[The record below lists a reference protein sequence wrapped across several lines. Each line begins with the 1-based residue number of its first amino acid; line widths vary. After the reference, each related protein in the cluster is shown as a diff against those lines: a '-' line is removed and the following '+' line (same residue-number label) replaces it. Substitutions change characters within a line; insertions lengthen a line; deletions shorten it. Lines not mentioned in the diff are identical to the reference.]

1 MRILIVGAGATG
13 GYFGARLAQ
22 AGRDVTFL
30 LRERRSQQLQK
41 NGLILQTPQGRET
54 LKPVT
59 LLAAEI
65 SSPYDLIVLTV
76 KGFGLQQAMEDI
88 APAVGPNT
96 LILPILNGMRH
107 IDLLRQRFGDRHVIG
122 GLCKIHATLGPEG
135 EIVQL
140 SPLHQ
145 LYYGAL
151 NDDNGERLQ
160 QLDSTLRDCGFDAFL
175 SDAIAC
181 ELWEKWLLLSTL
193 GAVTC
198 LARGD
203 TRQVVASGGG
213 QAMLTGLFNEVLSTL
228 IAEGYQHR
236 QAQTD
241 GILTW
246 LSNPDTPLTSSMY
259 RDLMQGY
266 DIEADQI
273 IGDLVQ
279 RAQRHQLATPL
290 LNAVWVNLQ
299 VYLLQRQASSQ
310 TAAS

>member
-30 LRERRSQQLQK
+30 LRERRRQQLEK
-41 NGLILQTPQGRET
+41 DGLILETPQGRNT
-54 LKPVT
+54 LWPVT
-59 LLAAEI
+59 LLARDI
-65 SSPYDLIVLTV
+65 KTPYDLIVLTV
-76 KGFGLQQAMEDI
+76 KGFGLNQAMEDI
-88 APAVGPNT
+88 APAVGPDT

-151 NDDNGERLQ
+151 NGDNGEALQRL
-160 QLDSTLRDCGFDAFL
+160 DATLRRCGFDAFL
-175 SDAIAC
+175 SEDIAC

-203 TRQVVASGGG
+203 TRQVIASGGG
-213 QAMLTGLFNEVLSTL
+213 QAMLSGLFQEVLSTL
-228 IAEGYQHR
+228 VAEGYPHR
-236 QAQTD
+236 QAQAD

-246 LSNPDTPLTSSMY
+246 LSNPETPLTSSMY

-266 DIEADQI
+266 DIEAEQI
-273 IGDLVQ
+273 IGDLVE
-279 RAQRHQLATPL
+279 RAERHRLAIPL

-299 VYLLQRQASSQ
+299 VYQLQRQTSSSTQ
-310 TAAS
+310 

>member
-30 LRERRSQQLQK
+30 LRERRRQQLEK
-41 NGLILQTPQGRET
+41 DGLILETPQGRNT
-54 LKPVT
+54 LWPVT
-59 LLAAEI
+59 LLARDI
-65 SSPYDLIVLTV
+65 KTPYDLIVLTV
-76 KGFGLQQAMEDI
+76 KGFGLNQAMEDI
-88 APAVGPNT
+88 APAVGPDT

-151 NDDNGERLQ
+151 NGDNGEALQRL
-160 QLDSTLRDCGFDAFL
+160 DATLRGCGFDAFL
-175 SDAIAC
+175 SEDIAC

-203 TRQVVASGGG
+203 TRQVIASGGG
-213 QAMLTGLFNEVLSTL
+213 QAMLSGLFHEVLSTL
-228 IAEGYQHR
+228 VAEGYPHR
-236 QAQTD
+236 QAQAD

-266 DIEADQI
+266 DIEAEQI
-273 IGDLVQ
+273 IGDLVE
-279 RAQRHQLATPL
+279 RAERHRLAIPL

-299 VYLLQRQASSQ
+299 VYQLQRQTSSSTQ
-310 TAAS
+310 